1 MRSALLTGCVGGLFN
16 DTRLD
21 DTLAIGRTAGLKPY
35 WVRTVAFPLLAQSRI
50 ARPGE
55 PLRIYI
61 EGDGF
66 AYVTRGQPSI
76 DPTPI
81 NLVPLRLAAV
91 DSGANIAW
99 VARPA
104 HGPAPKRLP
113 LVGIGPRTGWPS
125 RSSSPSTP
133 RYPSGRTAV
142 EWS

>member
-1 MRSALLTGCVGGLFN
+1 MRSALLTGCAGGLFN

-21 DTLAIGRTAGLKPY
+21 DTLAIGRTAGFKLY
-35 WVRTVAFPLLAQSRI
+35 WARTGAFPMLVQSRF

-81 NLVPLRLAAV
+81 DLVALRLAAV
-91 DSGANIAW
+91 DLGANIAW
-99 VARPA
+99 VARPCQYVMLA
-104 HGPAPKRLP
+104 RLQNDC
-113 LVGIGPRTGWPS
+113 PR
-125 RSSSPSTP
+125 
-133 RYPSGRTAV
+133 RYWTTHRMALEVIESLDAAL
-142 EWS
+142 S